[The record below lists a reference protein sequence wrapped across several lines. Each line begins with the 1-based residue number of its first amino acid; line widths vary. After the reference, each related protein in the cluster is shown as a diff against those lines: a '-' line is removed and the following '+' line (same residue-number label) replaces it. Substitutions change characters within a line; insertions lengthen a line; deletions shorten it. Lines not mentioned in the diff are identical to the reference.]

1 MLSPL
6 RQPCSKSDD
15 SELIFLCKIC
25 VCFFFLFAA
34 LSTNQMIV
42 ISQSSRRRRT
52 DILYVDESSVDV
64 GEQTVGETT
73 RRRNDWLPHCLP
85 LMHFEF
91 IARYFS
97 IPLTRQSKSINMAAK
112 LVVD

>member
-1 MLSPL
+1 
-6 RQPCSKSDD
+6 
-15 SELIFLCKIC
+15 
-25 VCFFFLFAA
+25 
-34 LSTNQMIV
+34 MIV
-42 ISQSSRRRRT
+42 IAQSSRRRRT
-52 DILYVDESSVDV
+52 DILYVGESSVDV

-91 IARYFS
+91 I
-97 IPLTRQSKSINMAAK
+97 PLTRQSKSINMAAK